1 MLPSHPAAHL
11 YGTQR
16 VQPLDISCVA
26 GQEELAS
33 GLVVT
38 SQQKLPKA
46 HRAFE
51 VTEHGFD
58 RAFAQRV
65 DGASR

>member
-46 HRAFE
+46 GAFE